1 MPTVERSIDVNVDVT
16 TAYDQWSRFES
27 FPQWMEGVASVDRT
41 GDSRLH
47 WVAKV
52 RSEFATVEGE
62 TREWDARITD
72 QTRDKCVSWESIG
85 GKPDQKPDSGEASF
99 EPLGDSVCRVTFV
112 MSWEPEGEIETPTE
126 VLEAVNQ
133 VVAAD
138 LARFKELI
146 EARGEK
152 TGS

>member
-1 MPTVERSIDVNVDVT
+1 MPTVERSIDVT
-16 TAYDQWSRFES
+16 TAYDQWTRFDS

-62 TREWDARITD
+62 TREWDARITE
-72 QTRDKCVSWESIG
+72 QTRDKRVSWETLG

-99 EPLGDSVCRVTFV
+99 EPLGESLCRVTFV

-138 LARFKELI
+138 LARFKDFI
-146 EARGEK
+146 EA
-152 TGS
+152 